1 MKVYTVVGCFSKGEA
16 LVCGVF
22 SSYAS
27 ARQRAEIVMG
37 EVITSSD
44 TEFSEGKNPHV
55 PMHCVEDVT
64 GAYVKIICKDLDS

>member
-1 MKVYTVVGCFSKGEA
+1 MKVYTVVGCFAKGEA

-22 SSYAS
+22 SSYTS
-27 ARQRAEIVMG
+27 ARQRAEAVMDD
-37 EVITSSD
+37 VFTSSD
-44 TEFSEGKNPHV
+44 AEFSEGKNPYV